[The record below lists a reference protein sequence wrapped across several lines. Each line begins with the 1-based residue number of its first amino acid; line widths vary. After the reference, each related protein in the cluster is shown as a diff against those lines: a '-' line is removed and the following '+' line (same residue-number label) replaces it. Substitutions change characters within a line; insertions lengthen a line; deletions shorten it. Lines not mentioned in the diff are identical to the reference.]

1 MPLSL
6 RSGALHAGDHI
17 LAIDGTS
24 TEHCSLVE
32 ATKLL
37 ASVTEKVRLEILPA
51 PQSRWPLKPPEAGRA
66 PWAGLKTQ
74 TWDGTGRYSE
84 APEFQDE
91 ALSRQED
98 CLPHLA
104 GKLRLQRQWEG
115 PREPDAGIC

>member
-1 MPLSL
+1 MCRAEATCGSVRWASPSGPLSC

-51 PQSRWPLKPPEAGRA
+51 PQSRRPLKPPEAGRHLNKSGDLNLG
-66 PWAGLKTQ
+66 WGREKKTRHQ
-74 TWDGTGRYSE
+74 SSRM
-84 APEFQDE
+84 E
-91 ALSRQED
+91 ALN
-98 CLPHLA
+98 
-104 GKLRLQRQWEG
+104 
-115 PREPDAGIC
+115 

>member
-6 RSGALHAGDHI
+6 RSGALHAGDQI

-51 PQSRWPLKPPEAGRA
+51 PQSRRPLKPPEAGRH
-66 PWAGLKTQ
+66 L
-74 TWDGTGRYSE
+74 GRS
-84 APEFQDE
+84 QDPKPGVE
-91 ALSRQED
+91 Q
-98 CLPHLA
+98 
-104 GKLRLQRQWEG
+104 GGILRH
-115 PREPDAGIC
+115 

>member
-1 MPLSL
+1 MRRAEATRGSVRWTSPSASLSH

-51 PQSRWPLKPPEAGRA
+51 PQSRRPLKPPEAGRHLRRSGD
-66 PWAGLKTQ
+66 PNLG
-74 TWDGTGRYSE
+74 WDEESNWGTRVPGWK
-84 APEFQDE
+84 P
-91 ALSRQED
+91 
-98 CLPHLA
+98 
-104 GKLRLQRQWEG
+104 
-115 PREPDAGIC
+115 